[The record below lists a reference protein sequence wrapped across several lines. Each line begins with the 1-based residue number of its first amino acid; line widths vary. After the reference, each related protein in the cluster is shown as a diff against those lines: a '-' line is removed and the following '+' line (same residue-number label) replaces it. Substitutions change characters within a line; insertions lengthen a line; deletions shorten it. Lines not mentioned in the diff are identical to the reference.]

1 MNRPLTTL
9 YIDMNS
15 FFSSVEQHFNPELRG
30 RPVGITAVEGS
41 TAGALVAA
49 SYEAKAYGIKT
60 GTLVSDAKRLC
71 PDIILLPSRHKL
83 YVRMNLRIASVLD
96 EICEL
101 ERVRSVDE
109 FQLRLPAP
117 TENVSEAYALVQ
129 RLKEA
134 VYGQIGASLRFS
146 AGLGSNH
153 LLAKIA
159 GKLEKP
165 DGCKHLWARN
175 MPDAVAHLKPDD
187 LPGIS
192 TGTMRKL
199 AASGITSISQLYHMD
214 PRHARAVWGSIE
226 GERFV
231 RALQGEQVELPKT
244 ERGGY
249 GSSKVLS
256 PDFRAPKEAYLVGRW
271 LVEKAT
277 GRLRGDG
284 RVASE
289 FSLSMRFLD
298 GSSWGRSIR
307 CEASQA
313 THDMLAHHKA
323 LWRLAWPSIRGRKL
337 ASISVN
343 LSKVGMIED
352 RTGDLL
358 RPLKPAERAKAE
370 IVSAALDQINMRFG
384 PDTISVGVNR
394 PHYGFFERG

>member
-1 MNRPLTTL
+1 MKKAPK
-9 YIDMNS
+9 
-15 FFSSVEQHFNPELRG
+15 
-30 RPVGITAVEGS
+30 
-41 TAGALVAA
+41 GALFHSGILTEKAELSA
-49 SYEAKAYGIKT
+49 SF
-60 GTLVSDAKRLC
+60 
-71 PDIILLPSRHKL
+71 H
-83 YVRMNLRIASVLD
+83 
-96 EICEL
+96 
-101 ERVRSVDE
+101 
-109 FQLRLPAP
+109 
-117 TENVSEAYALVQ
+117 
-129 RLKEA
+129 
-134 VYGQIGASLRFS
+134 GASLRFS

-165 DGCKHLWARN
+165 DGCKHLWACN

-199 AASGITSISQLYHMD
+199 AAAGITSISQLYHMD

-313 THDMLAHHKA
+313 WLA
-323 LWRLAWPSIRGRKL
+323 RSCIFG
-337 ASISVN
+337 
-343 LSKVGMIED
+343 
-352 RTGDLL
+352 LL
-358 RPLKPAERAKAE
+358 REQSPY
-370 IVSAALDQINMRFG
+370 
-384 PDTISVGVNR
+384 ISLV
-394 PHYGFFERG
+394 